1 MATAA
6 GSKLLGG
13 GAWRGAGSWGARGK
27 EQPVSMVRA
36 GEPNVGS
43 LSGQLEE
50 RVVSLAVG
58 QGEDSGSEAV
68 GPWSEGG

>member
-1 MATAA
+1 
-6 GSKLLGG
+6 
-13 GAWRGAGSWGARGK
+13 
-27 EQPVSMVRA
+27 MVRA

>member
-1 MATAA
+1 
-6 GSKLLGG
+6 
-13 GAWRGAGSWGARGK
+13 
-27 EQPVSMVRA
+27 MVRA
-36 GEPNVGS
+36 EKLSVGS

-68 GPWSEGG
+68 GPWGKGG